1 MKRFFFFSF
10 QISTASASQQS
21 NRKENK
27 MEASGT
33 NKSAD
38 IRISDFDIS
47 FGEK

>member
-1 MKRFFFFSF
+1 MG
-10 QISTASASQQS
+10 STASASQQS
-21 NRKENK
+21 NRKESK

-33 NKSAD
+33 NKSSD